1 MADNLI
7 LTLLIVV
14 VVLFL
19 LFLLLREFNAWYWKI
34 NEIVTIL
41 KKIEVQL
48 SSKTL
53 STSSQ
58 KETVSSP
65 SSTRQANPASQ
76 TAEIECPHCHK
87 SEVIRKEF
95 YKNPSEYKLFKASYS
110 SFLGTVS
117 LVCNDCGTKFKLES
131 QML

>member
-1 MADNLI
+1 MPDSLI
-7 LTLLIVV
+7 QTLVITV

-34 NEIVTIL
+34 NEIVGIL
-41 KKIEVQL
+41 KRIETQL
-48 SSKTL
+48 SNRTISAT
-53 STSSQ
+53 SRNERVSITSSTQ
-58 KETVSSP
+58 
-65 SSTRQANPASQ
+65 QAHPESQ
-76 TAEIECPHCHK
+76 TVEIECPHCHK

-95 YKNPSEYKLFKASYS
+95 YKSPNEYTIFKASYS

-117 LVCNDCGTKFKLES
+117 LVCNDCGTKFKIES

>member
-7 LTLLIVV
+7 QTLLIAV

-34 NEIVTIL
+34 NEIITIL
-41 KKIEVQL
+41 KRIEMQL
-48 SSKTL
+48 SNKTVQAL
-53 STSSQ
+53 SQNETAPTTSNAQRARS
-58 KETVSSP
+58 
-65 SSTRQANPASQ
+65 ASQ
-76 TAEIECPHCHK
+76 TVEIVCPHCHK

-95 YKNPSEYKLFKASYS
+95 YKKPDEYTLFKASYS
-110 SFLGTVS
+110 SFLGSVS
-117 LVCNDCGTKFKLES
+117 LVCNDCGTKFKIES